1 MEGIFS
7 TNKYNMPTVLEGREE
22 LSILIIRLLLLE
34 PGSNPLHPEMGVG
47 VIQRYSNCEHEDLPD
62 LEAEIEKQILIYL
75 PMYQHAEV
83 KVSLENTILKLSVI
97 IDDTLFNFT
106 TSDNPAPDEVSLAGL
121 R

>member
-7 TNKYNMPTVLEGREE
+7 TNKYNTPTVLEGKEE
-22 LSILIIRLLLLE
+22 LTILIIRLLLLE

-47 VIQRYSNCEHEDLPD
+47 VIQRYSKCEHEDLPD
-62 LEAEIEKQILIYL
+62 LELEIRKQILVYL

-83 KVSLENTILKLSVI
+83 KVLLEDTILKLSVI

-106 TSDNPAPDEVSLAGL
+106 TSDDPASDEISLAGL
-121 R
+121 K